1 MARPERHAL
10 GAFVRRFPRVHLA
23 IGLLGNALFIT
34 GSALFITQHQ
44 DVGTWFFL
52 AGSIGMF
59 IGTLGELVR
68 QLGRHRLAR
77 YDVDPAQ
84 PDARWSEASR
94 QVR

>member
-1 MARPERHAL
+1 MPRPERHAL
-10 GAFVRRFPRVHLA
+10 GAFVRRFPQVHLA
-23 IGLLGNALFIT
+23 IGLLGHALFIT
-34 GSALFITQHQ
+34 GSVLFITQHQ

-59 IGTLGELVR
+59 LGTLGELVR

-84 PDARWSEASR
+84 PDARWSRANSQAR
-94 QVR
+94 